1 MTWTARIG
9 ARLTPR
15 DLHVFMTVAEAGS
28 MAQAAERLA
37 ISRPVISRS
46 IAELEALLGVRLLDR
61 TPRGI
66 LPTPYG
72 EVLLRRGV
80 TVFDELRQSLAEIA
94 ELADPNA
101 GLLRIGTTEV
111 TAGGIVAC
119 AIARLSQ
126 RYPRMRF
133 TTERGGVHL
142 RMDLLRERRV
152 DVFVTRPLAVD
163 QDADVDLVPLLHESV
178 LVVCGAG
185 HALARRR
192 RLGLADLAGE
202 AWILAPA
209 EIAPGGP
216 VAEAF
221 QAAGLAP
228 PERPLISDSLALR
241 HSMIAT
247 GRFLTVMP
255 HSALLLAARPH
266 WVRVL
271 PVTLPPW
278 SLPTAVATLRGRTL
292 TPLVR
297 LFIAEAQAVVAEL
310 EAAR

>member
-1 MTWTARIG
+1 
-9 ARLTPR
+9 
-15 DLHVFMTVAEAGS
+15 
-28 MAQAAERLA
+28 
-37 ISRPVISRS
+37 
-46 IAELEALLGVRLLDR
+46 
-61 TPRGI
+61 
-66 LPTPYG
+66 
-72 EVLLRRGV
+72 
-80 TVFDELRQSLAEIA
+80 
-94 ELADPNA
+94 
-101 GLLRIGTTEV
+101 
-111 TAGGIVAC
+111 
-119 AIARLSQ
+119 
-126 RYPRMRF
+126 
-133 TTERGGVHL
+133 
-142 RMDLLRERRV
+142 
-152 DVFVTRPLAVD
+152 
-163 QDADVDLVPLLHESV
+163 LLHER
-178 LVVCGAG
+178 LQMVCGAG

-192 RLGLADLAGE
+192 RLRLADLAGE
-202 AWILAPA
+202 AWILAHA

-271 PVTLPPW
+271 PVTLPP
-278 SLPTAVATLRGRTL
+278 
-292 TPLVR
+292 LVR